1 MSLRHRRVSRR
12 SFVKGTL
19 LGAAAVTL
27 PNLVTRNVL
36 GANDDIRA
44 ATIGVNSR
52 GGSHIDA
59 IYKIPGVRMVGVCD
73 ADKNVLGRSADNI
86 AKKLGGEKVIA
97 ELDVRKLLDNKEI
110 DIVTIATPNHWH
122 SLMAIWAMERGKHV
136 YVEKPVSHN
145 VWEGRQ
151 AVNASRKYK
160 KICQTGTQSRA
171 SRKGIGAAVEYVR
184 SGELGKILYAY
195 GTCFKPRPSIG
206 KLKEPL
212 KIPANIDYDLWCG
225 PAAKVDLFR
234 PKLHYDWHWDFN
246 TGNGDLGNQ
255 GIHQMDIARWF
266 LGEQT
271 LSPRVMSIGG
281 RVGYDD
287 AGDTANTQLIFHDY
301 DKAPLIFEVRGLPK
315 EKLDWKTG
323 MDNWRGTGV
332 GVLVQCEGGHV
343 VVPNYYSTA
352 AHDKDGK
359 KIKDWRETDP
369 MTPHVA
375 NFIEGVRSGKQS
387 DLFADIEEGHLSSAL
402 CHTGNISYQL
412 GAKTKSAAIREQ
424 IKSNKLATE
433 SFERMAE
440 HLGKNGVDI
449 MDETLTIGPWLSM
462 DVKTEKFT
470 VEGAVNVKANA
481 LLTRPY
487 REGYVVPNLSPL
499 A

>member
-1 MSLRHRRVSRR
+1 MSRRFSRR
-12 SFVKGTL
+12 SFVRGTL
-19 LGAAAVTL
+19 AATAAMAL
-27 PNLVTRNVL
+27 PNVTRNVL
-36 GANDDIRA
+36 GANDEISA

-52 GGSHIDA
+52 GGSHIDSL
-59 IYKIPGVRMVGVCD
+59 YKVRGVRMVGVCD
-73 ADKNVLGRSADNI
+73 ADKTVLGRSADSI
-86 AKKLGGEKVIA
+86 AKKLPGGMVIA
-97 ELDVRKLLDNKEI
+97 ETDVRKLLDNKAI
-110 DIVTIATPNHWH
+110 DVVTIATPNHWH

-171 SRKGIGAAVEYVR
+171 SRKGIGAAVDYVR
-184 SGELGKILYAY
+184 AGELGKILYAV
-195 GTCFKPRPSIG
+195 GTCFKPRQSIG
-206 KLKEPL
+206 KLEKPL
-212 KIPANIDYDLWCG
+212 VIPANIDYDLWCG

-271 LSPRVMSIGG
+271 VSPKVMSIGG
-281 RVGYDD
+281 RVGYSD
-287 AGDTANTQLIFHDY
+287 AGNTANTQIIFHDY
-301 DKAPLIFEVRGLPK
+301 EKAPLIFEVRGLPK

-323 MDNWRGTGV
+323 MDNWRGSSV

-343 VVPNYYSTA
+343 VIPNYYSATA
-352 AHDKDGK
+352 YDKEGK
-359 KIKDWRETDP
+359 SVKSWRETDP
-369 MTPHVA
+369 MTPHVS
-375 NFIEGVRSGKQS
+375 NFIDGVRSGKQS

-412 GAKTKSAAIREQ
+412 GTKAKADDIREQ
-424 IKSNKLATE
+424 IKSHKQGAE
-433 SFERMAE
+433 SFDRMAE
-440 HLGKNGVDI
+440 HLSKNGVDVK
-449 MDETLTIGPWLSM
+449 DPTLTIGPWLSM

-470 VEGAVNVKANA
+470 NNDAANK

-487 REGYVVPNLSPL
+487 RDGYVVPDLSPL

>member
-1 MSLRHRRVSRR
+1 MTRRLTRR
-12 SFVKGTL
+12 TFVKGTL
-19 LGAAAVTL
+19 AGAAALTI
-27 PNLVTRNVL
+27 PMTVTRNVL
-36 GANDDIRA
+36 GANDELLS
-44 ATIGVNSR
+44 ATIGVGGR

-59 IYKIPGVRMVGVCD
+59 MYKIPGVRVVGACD
-73 ADKNVLGRSADNI
+73 ADAKNLGRTADGL
-86 AKKLGGEKVIA
+86 AKKLDGQKVLA
-97 ELDVRKLLDNKEI
+97 ETDIRKLLDHKEL
-110 DIVTIATPNHWH
+110 DVVTIASPNHWH

-145 VWEGRQ
+145 VFEGRQ
-151 AVNASRKYK
+151 AVHASRKYN

-184 SGELGKILYAY
+184 SGELGKILYAI
-195 GTCFKPRPSIG
+195 GTCYKPRQSIG

-212 KIPANIDYDLWCG
+212 KIPDNIDYDLWCG
-225 PAAKVDLFR
+225 PAAKVDLYR

-271 LSPRVMSIGG
+271 LSPKVMSIGG
-281 RVGYDD
+281 RLGYDD
-287 AGDTANTQLIFHDY
+287 AGNTANTQVIFHDY
-301 DKAPLIFEVRGLPK
+301 EKAPLIFEVRGLPK

-323 MDNWRGTGV
+323 MDNYRGAGV

-343 VVPNYYSTA
+343 VIPNYYSTTA
-352 AHDKDGK
+352 YDKEGK

-375 NFIEGVRSGKQS
+375 NFIEAVKTGKRDNQY
-387 DLFADIEEGHLSSAL
+387 ADIEEGHLSSAL

-412 GAKTKSAAIREQ
+412 GKKAKAGEIREQ
-424 IKSNKLATE
+424 IKGNKVAAD
-433 SFERMAE
+433 SYDRMAE

-449 MDETLTIGPWLSM
+449 SGETLTIGPWLTM

-470 VEGAVNVKANA
+470 GEGADKANK
-481 LLTRPY
+481 LITRPY
-487 REGYVVPNLSPL
+487 REGFVVPNLAPL

>member
-1 MSLRHRRVSRR
+1 MSRR
-12 SFVKGTL
+12 FSRRTFVKGAVT
-19 LGAAAVTL
+19 GAAVVLL
-27 PNLVTRNVL
+27 PNVTRNVL
-36 GANDDIRA
+36 GANDEISA
-44 ATIGVNSR
+44 ATIGVGGR
-52 GGSHIDA
+52 GGSHIGA
-59 IYKIPGVRMVGVCD
+59 LYKVPGVRVIGVCD
-73 ADKNVLGRSADNI
+73 ADKGNLGRTADSI
-86 AKKLGGEKVIA
+86 AKKLPGGNAIA
-97 ELDVRKLLDNKEI
+97 EIDVRKLLDNKEI
-110 DIVTIATPNHWH
+110 DVVTIATPNHWH

-136 YVEKPVSHN
+136 YCEKPVSHN

-171 SRKGIGAAVEYVR
+171 SRKGIGEAVEFVQ
-184 SGELGKILYAY
+184 SGELGKIQYAV
-195 GTCFKPRPSIG
+195 GTCFKPRQSIG

-212 KIPANIDYDLWCG
+212 KISDNIDYDLWCG

-266 LGEQT
+266 LGEKT
-271 LSPRVMSIGG
+271 LSPRVMAIGG
-281 RVGYDD
+281 RLGYDD
-287 AGDTANTQLIFHDY
+287 AGDTPNTEIIFHDY

-315 EKLDWKTG
+315 SGLDWKTG
-323 MDNWRGTGV
+323 MDNYRGAGV
-332 GVLVQCEGGHV
+332 GVVVQCEGGHMV
-343 VVPNYYSTA
+343 IPNYYSTS

-359 KIKDWRETDP
+359 SIKSWRETDP

-375 NFIEGVRSGKQS
+375 NFIACVRSGKS
-387 DLFADIEEGHLSSAL
+387 SELFADIEEGHLSSGL
-402 CHTGNISYQL
+402 CHTGNISYRL
-412 GAKTKSAAIREQ
+412 GKKAKADDIRQQ
-424 IKSNKLATE
+424 IKSHKEGSA

-440 HLGKNGVDI
+440 HLSKNGIDI
-449 MDETLTIGPWLSM
+449 KDETVTIGPWLSM

-470 VEGAVNVKANA
+470 NNEAANK

-487 REGYVVPNLSPL
+487 RDAYVVPDLSPL